1 MGSNAATKAARVAD
15 NVERVL
21 AIELFNSAQA
31 FEFRH
36 QIAAEASGRPVRSS
50 QVIEA
55 LYDNFRKEVPF
66 VDDDRLMYPLIA
78 KAVKFLQEN
87 S

>member
-1 MGSNAATKAARVAD
+1 MGSNAATKSARVAD

-31 FEFRH
+31 FEFRTKM
-36 QIAAEASGRPVRSS
+36 AAESLGRAVRSS
-50 QVIEA
+50 QVIEKLFA
-55 LYDNFRKEVPF
+55 DFRKEVPF

-87 S
+87 